1 MNLWH
6 SLRCIATRIT
16 AITKICTEMLRNDG
30 HWVLA
35 NFVTRSGLARLSPSH
50 HGILSCPRLIHSYA
64 QLPLLCGIE
73 QYHVVEPI
81 AISGNDLV
89 VLRIS
94 DRKVADTKLCPIEYD
109 FYRLTEPIPG
119 TVLLLPGCTRKLA
132 DALLKGLSH
141 FFYDENS
148 LLDEHLWSR
157 SGDEFRI
164 FKSANNCGHVFY
176 RKLKRDEIDGI
187 PLVLVINKLLAPCG

>member
-141 FFYDENS
+141 FFSTTRTHCLMSICGPGAVTNSGSSNRRTIAVTFSIEN
-148 LLDEHLWSR
+148 LNATR
-157 SGDEFRI
+157 SMAFH
-164 FKSANNCGHVFY
+164 SSS
-176 RKLKRDEIDGI
+176 
-187 PLVLVINKLLAPCG
+187 